1 MLLYCLVTADD
12 AHGGARASEDDG
24 SDGRWRCVVRSELR
38 RRPRGTGTL
47 GSSRSPTLKCSED
60 GVIVLIIV
68 LLVLWLIATVIGFA
82 FKGLLWLAVIGIIL
96 FLGTAAIGFVR
107 RGAIRR

>member
-1 MLLYCLVTADD
+1 
-12 AHGGARASEDDG
+12 
-24 SDGRWRCVVRSELR
+24 
-38 RRPRGTGTL
+38 
-47 GSSRSPTLKCSED
+47 
-60 GVIVLIIV
+60 VIVLIIV

>member
-1 MLLYCLVTADD
+1 M
-12 AHGGARASEDDG
+12 
-24 SDGRWRCVVRSELR
+24 
-38 RRPRGTGTL
+38 
-47 GSSRSPTLKCSED
+47 
-60 GVIVLIIV
+60 IVLIIV

-107 RGAIRR
+107 RSATRR